1 MMLPYERSIIMKRIF
16 ALLLAL
22 ALLAALF
29 AGCAKN
35 KTASNEKSQTGDA
48 AGLSE
53 AGPKTAYQAAFLKL
67 PEVLDTVQSSVFTE
81 DALFIAAMNPS
92 EEATQE
98 VDETT
103 GAVYGYRS
111 YVSTLYREDLKTGA
125 IETLT
130 LPVEGYGKPQVNAL
144 SKAADGSGWA
154 VCQTFEQAP
163 QDGDYI
169 WSFAHFASD
178 GSLLETVRADVSGSG
193 LNVSDV
199 YLQYLAADNAG
210 HLVCADYSDTIYIF
224 DLSGKL
230 LKTLTQDGKYGNL
243 ATLDAGMTGILY
255 YDDSGDQVFT
265 EIDPEK
271 LDWGETTT
279 LLIDAWN
286 VFADPAGGGFYFYG
300 SSGVIYRYDL
310 EAQEKTKIVTLLDCD
325 LDASDLENIYASEN
339 GDLQVLL
346 CTQNEG
352 VDRTYGLYTLHPVD
366 ASTLPEKTVLTLATL
381 SLSQSLRQQIAKFNR
396 ENDTYRIEVLDYSQY
411 SEVVASPGSY
421 TKDSSPA
428 ITKLNT
434 ELLSGNLPDLIDF
447 TATELP
453 TAQYAAKGFLEDLL
467 PFLQADSVL
476 SEDKLNRNVLDALK
490 TDGKLYQ
497 MPTAFSVI
505 GAAGKHEIV
514 GGYDAW
520 TLDAMK
526 DAMKKLPADAT
537 VFNVDY
543 TKDTVVF
550 ACLASSLEQFVDWQS
565 GTCSFDTDAFK
576 SFLSFADSFPAE
588 FDATNFDFDDY
599 RSDYRRVGQKQQLLA
614 NIAFSGFDDIY
625 YQLEAMENDA
635 DFVGYPGLTGGFGCG
650 FMPQGSIAMTTACK
664 DKNAAWGFIR
674 SLLSEDVQ
682 LAQTA
687 FPMLNSAFDKKAAE
701 AMKQDYVTDA
711 NGELVLDANGEP
723 IRVISYTIGFYNET
737 VDVYAITEA
746 QLQIVKDLID
756 STHSVYSF
764 DENILSIVSEECAA
778 YFAGAKTIDE
788 TAALIQNRVSLY
800 MAEQK

>member
-1 MMLPYERSIIMKRIF
+1 MKRII
-16 ALLLAL
+16 AMTLILAL
-22 ALLAALF
+22 TLAMF
-29 AGCAKN
+29 TGCSKTGSQPDGNAQPESTS
-35 KTASNEKSQTGDA
+35 TASETEN
-48 AGLSE
+48 
-53 AGPKTAYQAAFLKL
+53 KTAYQATFLKL
-67 PEVLDTVQSSVFTE
+67 PDGLDTVQSSVFT
-81 DALFIAAMNPS
+81 DGALFLAAMNPS
-92 EEATQE
+92 DQTTQE
-98 VDETT
+98 IDETT

-125 IETLT
+125 IDVLEL
-130 LPVEGYGKPQVNAL
+130 LVEGYGQPQVNAL
-144 SKAADGSGWA
+144 AKAADGSVWA
-154 VCQTFEQAP
+154 VCQTFEQEP

-169 WSFAHFASD
+169 WSFVHFSPD
-178 GSLLETVRADVSGSG
+178 GALLGTVRADFSDSA

-199 YLQYLAADNAG
+199 FLQYLAADSAG
-210 HLVCADYSDTIYIF
+210 HLICADYSNTIYIF
-224 DLSGKL
+224 DEAGKL
-230 LKTLTQDGKYGNL
+230 LKTLSQDGKYGNL
-243 ATLDAGMTGILY
+243 ATLDTGKTGILY

-265 EIDPEK
+265 EIDGEK
-271 LDWGETTT
+271 LDWGET
-279 LLIDAWN
+279 LSLGVDAWN
-286 VFADPAGGGFYFYG
+286 VFADPAGGGFYLFG
-300 SSGVIYRYDL
+300 SSGTIYRYDL
-310 EAQEKTKIVTLLDCD
+310 AAQEKAKVVTLLDCD
-325 LDASDLENIYASEN
+325 LDATNLENISVSEN

-346 CTQNEG
+346 STQNEG

-366 ASTLPEKTVLTLATL
+366 AAMLPEKTVLTLATL
-381 SLSQSLRQQIAKFNR
+381 SLNQSLRQQIAKFNR

-411 SEVVASPGSY
+411 SEVIASPGSY
-421 TKDSSPA
+421 TEDLSPA

-453 TAQYAAKGFLEDLL
+453 VAQYAAKGFLEDLL
-467 PFLQADSVL
+467 PFLRADSAV
-476 SEDKLNRNVLDALK
+476 SEEKLNQNVLDAIK

-520 TLDAMK
+520 TLDAMH

-550 ACLASSLEQFVDWQS
+550 ACLASSLSQFVDWES
-565 GTCSFDTDAFK
+565 GTCSFETDAFK

-588 FDATNFDFDDY
+588 FDTTNFDFDNYD
-599 RSDYRRVGQKQQLLA
+599 SDYRRVGQKQQLLA

-635 DFVGYPGLTGGFGCG
+635 DFVGYPGVTGGYGCG
-650 FMPQGSIAMTTACK
+650 FLPLGSIAMTTACK
-664 DKNAAWGFIR
+664 DKDAAWGFIR

-682 LAQTA
+682 LQQTG
-687 FPMLNSAFDKKAAE
+687 FPMLNSAFDKKAAD
-701 AMKQDYVTDA
+701 AMKQEYVTDE
-711 NGELVLDANGEP
+711 NGNTVLDANGEP
-723 IRVISYTIGFYNET
+723 IRVILYTIGFFNET
-737 VDVYAITEA
+737 VDVYAVTPE
-746 QLQIVKDLID
+746 QYQIVRDLID

-778 YFAGAKTIDE
+778 YFSGAKTIDE

>member
-1 MMLPYERSIIMKRIF
+1 MKRII
-16 ALLLAL
+16 ALLLTL
-22 ALLAALF
+22 ALMAALF
-29 AGCAKN
+29 TGCAKE
-35 KTASNEKSQTGDA
+35 KTQSNEKTQTGDA
-48 AGLSE
+48 AGSSE
-53 AGPKTAYQAAFLKL
+53 EGPKTVYQAAFLKL
-67 PEVLDTVQSSVFTE
+67 PEVLETVQSSVFTE
-81 DALFIAAMNPS
+81 GALFLAAMAPGDQT
-92 EEATQE
+92 TQD
-98 VDETT
+98 VDEAT

-125 IETLT
+125 IETLPV
-130 LPVEGYGKPQVNAL
+130 PVEGYGQPQVNAL
-144 SKAADGSGWA
+144 SKAADGSLWA
-154 VCQTFEQAP
+154 VCQTFEQEP

-169 WSFAHFASD
+169 WSFVHYASD
-178 GSLLETVRADVSGSG
+178 GSVLETVRADVSGSG
-193 LNVSDV
+193 LNTSDV
-199 YLQYLAADNAG
+199 YLQYLAADDAG
-210 HLVCADYSDTIYIF
+210 HLICADYSGTIYIF
-224 DLSGKL
+224 DGAGKL
-230 LKTLTQDGKYGNL
+230 LKTLSQDGKYGNL
-243 ATLDAGMTGILY
+243 ATLDKGLTGLLY
-255 YDDSGDQVFT
+255 YDDSGEQVFT

-271 LDWGETTT
+271 LDWGETLT
-279 LLIDAWN
+279 LGVDAWN
-286 VFADPAGGGFYFYG
+286 VFADPAGGGFYLFG
-300 SSGVIYRYDL
+300 SSGIIYRYDL
-310 EAQEKTKIVTLLDCD
+310 ETQERTKIVALLDCD
-325 LDASDLENIYASEN
+325 LDATDLENICAGAN
-339 GDLQVLL
+339 GELQVLL

-352 VDRTYGLYTLHPVD
+352 VDRSYGLYTLHPVD
-366 ASTLPEKTVLTLATL
+366 PSTLPEKTVLTLATL

-396 ENDTYRIEVLDYSQY
+396 ENDAYRIEVQDYSQY

-421 TKDSSPA
+421 TKDASSA

-434 ELLSGNLPDLIDF
+434 ELMAGNLPDLIDF

-467 PFLQADSVL
+467 PYLQADSVL
-476 SEDKLNRNVLDALK
+476 SEDKLNPNVLGALK

-497 MPTAFSVI
+497 MPTSFSVI

-520 TLDAMK
+520 TLDAMH
-526 DAMKKLPADAT
+526 DAMQKLPADAT

-543 TKDTVVF
+543 TKDSAVF
-550 ACLASSLEQFVDWQS
+550 ACLASSLSQFVDWET

-576 SFLSFADSFPAE
+576 TFLRFADSFPAE
-588 FDATNFDFDDY
+588 YDAASFDFDDY
-599 RSDYRRVGQKQQLLA
+599 SSDYRRVGQKQQLLA

-650 FMPQGSIAMTTACK
+650 FLPQGSIAMTTACK
-664 DKNAAWGFIR
+664 DKDAAWGFIR
-674 SLLSEDVQ
+674 TLLSEDVQ

-687 FPMLNSAFDKKAAE
+687 FPMLNTAFDKKAAE
-701 AMKQDYVTDA
+701 AMQQDYVTDA
-711 NGELVLDANGEP
+711 NGEKVLDANGEP

-737 VDVYAITEA
+737 VDVYAVTPE
-746 QLQIVKDLID
+746 QFRIVKDLID
-756 STHSVYSF
+756 STHSVYAF